1 MVPAPALA
9 TANVVAP
16 ASKPAVRVSG
26 VAAIVDGKN
35 GAAGRP
41 AKLLPQPEVPDT

>member
-9 TANVVAP
+9 TANVVVP
-16 ASKPAVRVSG
+16 ASKPTARVSG
-26 VAAIVDGKN
+26 VAAIVEGEN
-35 GAAGRP
+35 GAVGRP